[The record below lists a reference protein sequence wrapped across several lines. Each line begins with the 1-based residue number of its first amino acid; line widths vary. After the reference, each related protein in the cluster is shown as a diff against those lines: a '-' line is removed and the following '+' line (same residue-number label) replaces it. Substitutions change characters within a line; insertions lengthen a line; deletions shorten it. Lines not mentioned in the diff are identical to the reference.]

1 VGLPRTESQFE
12 SWSAAGSPLRIEY
25 PAAVLEEICAEAA
38 EGLARFHHGGT
49 EVGGVLY
56 GVERDGLVRVL
67 DYRRFECEYAFGPR
81 FTLSDRDRERMREL
95 LRAPQRDPEL
105 AGTIAVGWYHSHT
118 RSALELSPRDLEL
131 SEQLFPAPFQIALVV
146 RPESD
151 SLAQAGFFLHSQPL
165 FVVDVRPR
173 RRLPEELPPGGSE
186 MEPEAETA
194 APDPGTADS
203 RTEPT
208 SAVDRDPPEDA
219 FAAGRVMPE
228 VAEPAAP
235 EPPPP
240 VPAIERA
247 DALASWVQP
256 EAPGSR
262 RWYWGALAVLLL
274 AAGAFGVW
282 RYWAAGRLNA
292 PLSLWVADVGGQLL
306 IEWDRT
312 AGPIRSAR
320 SGIIEIRDG
329 GPPKYIPLD
338 PERLREGS
346 VDYVRRSEMVDVKL
360 RVDTAS
366 GAHAQELIRFVG
378 QPVLRPAAE
387 DVVKERDELKAEVE
401 RLRAEVQRL
410 RGRIRPN
417 ATP

>member
-1 VGLPRTESQFE
+1 
-12 SWSAAGSPLRIEY
+12 
-25 PAAVLEEICAEAA
+25 
-38 EGLARFHHGGT
+38 
-49 EVGGVLY
+49 
-56 GVERDGLVRVL
+56 
-67 DYRRFECEYAFGPR
+67 
-81 FTLSDRDRERMREL
+81 
-95 LRAPQRDPEL
+95 
-105 AGTIAVGWYHSHT
+105 
-118 RSALELSPRDLEL
+118 
-131 SEQLFPAPFQIALVV
+131 
-146 RPESD
+146 
-151 SLAQAGFFLHSQPL
+151 
-165 FVVDVRPR
+165 
-173 RRLPEELPPGGSE
+173 
-186 MEPEAETA
+186 
-194 APDPGTADS
+194 
-203 RTEPT
+203 
-208 SAVDRDPPEDA
+208 
-219 FAAGRVMPE
+219 
-228 VAEPAAP
+228 
-235 EPPPP
+235 